1 MPKLKGV
8 TQQNIDAGVFC
19 RKSLL
24 VRSGDRAGLV
34 PKAINTQPAFKMKSR
49 TVSYKEQFK
58 DNYTNTP
65 PPPPPQKKR
74 ETEKKSFG
82 TGTEGLF
89 IFGQGDILLSA
100 REAGEKCW
108 VD

>member
-1 MPKLKGV
+1 M
-8 TQQNIDAGVFC
+8 
-19 RKSLL
+19 
-24 VRSGDRAGLV
+24 RSGDRAGLV
-34 PKAINTQPAFKMKSR
+34 PKAINTQPAFKMKSQS
-49 TVSYKEQFK
+49 VSYKEQFK
-58 DNYTNTP
+58 DNKITQIP
-65 PPPPPQKKR
+65 PPPPPPKK
-74 ETEKKSFG
+74 ETEKISFG